1 MVLGF
6 WDIAVPIVGAPM
18 AGGPSTP
25 ALAAAVSN
33 AGGLGFVA
41 GGYLSADRLADDIA
55 AARAAT
61 TGPIGANLFVPQ
73 PSVADWAQLE
83 YYADELEEVAEY
95 YHTEVGQPVY
105 GDDDDWVRKLEV
117 VADVR
122 PEVVSFTFGAPPP
135 DVVQR
140 LSALGLL
147 VSITVTSVYEAG
159 VAWRIAPGLVA
170 RWAHRRAAALGAA
183 PTVLV
188 VRCARTAY
196 GLPDR
201 HSQNRGRRRRFDRD
215 ARGLRRR

>member
-95 YHTEVGQPVY
+95 YHTEVRGRGQP
-105 GDDDDWVRKLEV
+105 G
-117 VADVR
+117 
-122 PEVVSFTFGAPPP
+122 G
-135 DVVQR
+135 
-140 LSALGLL
+140 
-147 VSITVTSVYEAG
+147 
-159 VAWRIAPGLVA
+159 PGPGC
-170 RWAHRRAAALGAA
+170 RRAPRNVRAGHGTRYGVAA
-183 PTVLV
+183 PTP
-188 VRCARTAY
+188 RSDWQR
-196 GLPDR
+196 P
-201 HSQNRGRRRRFDRD
+201 
-215 ARGLRRR
+215 

>member
-122 PEVVSFTFGAPPP
+122 PEVVSFTFA
-135 DVVQR
+135 
-140 LSALGLL
+140 
-147 VSITVTSVYEAG
+147 
-159 VAWRIAPGLVA
+159 
-170 RWAHRRAAALGAA
+170 
-183 PTVLV
+183 
-188 VRCARTAY
+188 
-196 GLPDR
+196 
-201 HSQNRGRRRRFDRD
+201 RRRRMSCS
-215 ARGLRRR
+215 G